1 MEQIIQLPS
10 SMNLTEVKQTALPD
24 MKANFLEIPS
34 NNRVYA
40 PRDTIQIEI
49 PTGAKGTWLH
59 AQDSYISYRFKPS
72 FTCAAGQPSL
82 DGTAFSIIKTVKVR
96 HSSNYLV
103 NQQNAN
109 RLYNAL
115 YDIQVGPAERNVN
128 TIGLGV
134 QNSTVSSVSNN
145 LYGLQ
150 FAKTGDANLANAYYG
165 VAHPLI
171 CSVVGSLQDHAI
183 PLGWLNSA
191 PIVIELEVE
200 DMNKMITTRR
210 HNNLIDGAA
219 GQSTALTLTGFEI
232 TDVVYHA
239 KVSVIPPM
247 YDDALLQ
254 ALGTQIILPSVEWR
268 ADQTF
273 VPAGTTNFQQNFS
286 LQYTSVKALLWWL
299 TNSATA
305 EGIIATHNL
314 ACGITQRQSGDLK
327 NYNIKLNGSAYPS
340 QPIVCDYAGAVS
352 GDGLLNGSMAF
363 QELMR
368 CFNLTS
374 KVAHGGALTKS
385 IYGNK
390 TDTIASDLTTT
401 KRFIGALD
409 LSRTDANES
418 KIYEGINTMNSQV
431 ALNLTFNTALTENQ
445 NLYLFVLHDVGYV
458 IQDGMI
464 VART

>member
-1 MEQIIQLPS
+1 MAEIIQLPS

-49 PTGAKGTWLH
+49 PTGQRGVFLH

-82 DGTAFSIIKTVKVR
+82 DGTAFSIIKSVKVR

-115 YDIQVGPAERNVN
+115 YDIQVSPSERGVN
-128 TIGLGV
+128 QIGLGV
-134 QNSTVSSVSNN
+134 QDTLVNSVSNN

-150 FAKTGDANLANAYYG
+150 FAKTGDANLANAWYG
-165 VAHPLI
+165 VSHPLI
-171 CSVVGSLQDHAI
+171 CSVVGTLQENAI

-191 PIVIELEVE
+191 PLVIELEVE
-200 DMNKMITTRR
+200 DYSKIITTRR
-210 HNNLIDGAA
+210 ANDLIGGAA
-219 GQSTALTLTGFEI
+219 GQATSLTLTSFEI

-239 KVSVIPPM
+239 KVSTIPPM

-254 ALGTQIILPSVEWR
+254 ALGSEIVIPSVEWR
-268 ADQTF
+268 GDQTTIM
-273 VPAGTTNFQQNFS
+273 AGTTQFQQNFS
-286 LQYTSVKALLWWL
+286 LQYTSCKALLWWL
-299 TNSATA
+299 TNSSTA
-305 EGIIATHNL
+305 EGIASGTNL
-314 ACGITQRQSGDLK
+314 ACAITQRQSGDLK
-327 NYNIKLNGSAYPS
+327 NYYIKLNGQAFPS
-340 QPIVCDYAGAVS
+340 QPIVCDYAGGVS
-352 GDGLLNGSMAF
+352 GDGLINGSMAF

-374 KVAHGGALTKS
+374 KVAHGGALTKA

-390 TDTIASDLTTT
+390 VDTIATDLTTT
-401 KRFIGALD
+401 KRFIGGLD

-431 ALNLTFNTALTENQ
+431 ALNLTFNAALTQNQ